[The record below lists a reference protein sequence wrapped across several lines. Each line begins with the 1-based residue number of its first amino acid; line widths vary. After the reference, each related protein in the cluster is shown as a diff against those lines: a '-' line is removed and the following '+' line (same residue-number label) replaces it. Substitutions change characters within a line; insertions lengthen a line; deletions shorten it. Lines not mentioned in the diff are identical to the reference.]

1 MAEDLGSWFAGRL
14 PNTWFVGPPEVTADG
29 DEVLVFGT
37 LPDVELAKGTTG
49 DGRSAA
55 RSARIDRFREE
66 TREER
71 VKIAREAERHFK
83 RKVAWGVRCGDET
96 KIFTTLSV
104 PVMTRL
110 RMSERSILDTL
121 VAGGVARSRSDAL
134 AWCVR
139 LVGMHQADWIKGAG
153 PAGLTAA
160 YELMKHEIPIT
171 VVEKDPGYVGGL
183 ARTVEHKGYRFD
195 IGGHRFFSKNQ
206 EVEDLWTGILGDEMI
221 TRGRLSRIYYRGRF
235 FAYPI
240 KAVNALWNLGP
251 LEAVRC
257 VASYARARL
266 QPVKNPKSLEDW
278 VRNQFGWRLFSIFFK
293 TYTEK
298 VWGISTKELS
308 ADWAA
313 QRIKGLDLWLVLRSA
328 LIPRR
333 AARNRGEIVTT
344 LIDKFRYP
352 RFGPGQMWE
361 RVADISSEKGS
372 PVLFGQSIESIK
384 HEGGLVRSIVTRTEG
399 GTLAE
404 HSGTAFVSSIPIRE
418 LIGRLDPPAPE
429 PVRRAADHL
438 SYRDFISV
446 ALMIDKADVF
456 PDNWIYVHDPSVRVG
471 RIQNFKNWSPDMV
484 PDQSKTCLGL
494 EYFCFEGDG
503 LWTSDDAALVKLAGE
518 ELAHL
523 GICTPDL
530 IFDGVVVRQQKAYP
544 VYDDAYQSRVDVIRE
559 YLRSHL
565 PNLHLVGRNGMH
577 KYNNQDHSMMTALL
591 VARNIATGSTFDP
604 WRVNAD
610 AVYHEDIRAGDHDLT
625 GRQVPK
631 RIAAV
636 KT

>member
-1 MAEDLGSWFAGRL
+1 M
-14 PNTWFVGPPEVTADG
+14 
-29 DEVLVFGT
+29 GT
-37 LPDVELAKGTTG
+37 LIAEG
-49 DGRSAA
+49 GRPH
-55 RSARIDRFREE
+55 
-66 TREER
+66 
-71 VKIAREAERHFK
+71 V
-83 RKVAWGVRCGDET
+83 V
-96 KIFTTLSV
+96 
-104 PVMTRL
+104 VM
-110 RMSERSILDTL
+110 
-121 VAGGVARSRSDAL
+121 
-134 AWCVR
+134 
-139 LVGMHQADWIKGAG
+139 GAG

-160 YELMKHEIPIT
+160 YELFKHDVPVTIL
-171 VVEKDPGYVGGL
+171 EKDPKQVGGL

-206 EVEDLWTGILGDEMI
+206 EVEDLWTEILGDEML

-240 KAVNALWNLGP
+240 KAANALWNLGP
-251 LEAVRC
+251 VEAVRC

-313 QRIKGLDLWLVLRSA
+313 QRIKSLDLWLVLRSA
-328 LIPRR
+328 IIPSR

-352 RFGPGQMWE
+352 RYGPGQMWE
-361 RVADISSEKGS
+361 RVAEISSRKGS
-372 PVLFGQSIESIK
+372 PVLFGRAIESLN
-384 HEGGLVRSIVTRTEG
+384 HEGGRVRSVVTRAGSG
-399 GTLAE
+399 GLEE
-404 HSGTAFVSSIPIRE
+404 HAGTDFVSSIPMRE

-429 PVRRAADHL
+429 PVRRASDHL

-456 PDNWIYVHDPSVRVG
+456 PDNWIYIHDPSVRVG
-471 RIQNFKNWSPDMV
+471 RIQNFKNWSSDMV

-559 YLRSHL
+559 YLQSHL
-565 PNLHLVGRNGMH
+565 PNLHVVGRNGMH

-604 WRVNAD
+604 WKVNAD
-610 AVYHEDIRAGDHDLT
+610 AVYHEDIRAGERDLT
-625 GRQVPK
+625 GRLVPQK
-631 RIAAV
+631 IAAG
-636 KT
+636 